1 MRAIVFSLTLLV
13 SSFLLF
19 LVQPMIGRM
28 LLPSLGGTP
37 AVWNACVLFFQ
48 AILLGGYAWAHYGPP
63 KLGVR
68 NHLLVHLVLLAG
80 VCFLLPMQLVEDW
93 AVPVDGNPLGW
104 LIGQLVLC
112 VGLPF
117 FVISSSAPLLQRW
130 FGLLGDDGD
139 SEPWF
144 LYAISNTGSLVALI
158 SYPFLFERYMGL
170 TDQGWFWAFGFML
183 LAILFVV
190 CGYVT
195 LKLAP
200 DELLA
205 RTQLNEDCL
214 SEACLGEDR
223 LDEVA
228 GPLSWSQ
235 RVKYI
240 ILAAIPSSLMLGVT
254 TVVST
259 DVGSFPLM
267 WSIPLALYL
276 LTFVFVFAKRTL
288 IPHRWLTYVMPLLL
302 LLMPLIALIDPG
314 RNPIQLIALHFG
326 VFFIVA
332 MVCHGE
338 LSRLRPPVSQLTE
351 FYLMMSI
358 GGVVGGAFNTLL
370 APVAFNEILE
380 YPLMLIAACWVLPRR
395 GTAQP
400 VSDHLQENK
409 LGRSW
414 SLKGIVSQIGVQ
426 PFLVA
431 ACLGI
436 AWMIVS
442 SMEVPTLA
450 RIALGFG
457 IPAVVCYTIIESPK
471 RFAICYTCLALA
483 CPGLMSIREVITKER
498 GFFGVNEVALI
509 EDGEFRILING
520 QTIHGKQRT
529 DQTTN
534 PDPLSYY
541 HNQGPI
547 GDVFEFYGSQQTQV
561 AAVGLG
567 VGSLAA
573 YCQPSQTFDFFEI
586 DPVVCKIAQDERYFN
601 YLSSAQGKINLI
613 LGDARIQLDSIRSSM
628 LSSPS
633 SKSPFSPVSFSS
645 AKKEKLVSPSTG
657 SDDSRDSY
665 YDLMIMDAFGSDAVP
680 LHLMTVEAVK
690 LYLELLDE
698 DGLLVFHVSSKFIDF
713 APLGAGITEHFG
725 LSSAIKVD
733 LPSAEQ
739 QKLGR
744 NPCIY
749 MVMSRDGSLVNKFL
763 DSGRGWRKI
772 DNSRKLIWTDEHAN
786 VLDLM
791 KW

>member
-68 NHLLVHLVLLAG
+68 NHMLVHLALLAG
-80 VCFLLPMQLVEDW
+80 VCFLLPMQFVEDW

-144 LYAISNTGSLVALI
+144 LYAISNTGSLVALV
-158 SYPFLFERYMGL
+158 SYPFLFERYFGL

-183 LAILFVV
+183 LAILFIV
-190 CGYVT
+190 CGIVT
-195 LKLAP
+195 LKFAP
-200 DELLA
+200 DERLT
-205 RTQLNEDCL
+205 RSTSEQL
-214 SEACLGEDR
+214 S
-223 LDEVA
+223 LDEDS
-228 GPLSWSQ
+228 GPLQWSQ
-235 RVKYI
+235 RLRYI

-254 TVVST
+254 TIVST

-288 IPHRWLTYVMPLLL
+288 IPHQWLIYVLPILL
-302 LLMPLIALIDPG
+302 LLMPLISLIDAG
-314 RNPIQLIALHFG
+314 RNPIQLIAIHFG

-338 LSRLRPPVSQLTE
+338 LSRRRPPVSQLTE

-358 GGVVGGAFNTLL
+358 GGVVGGAFNTLI
-370 APVAFNEILE
+370 APIAFDGIFE
-380 YPLMLIAACWVLPRR
+380 YPLMLIAACWILPMRR
-395 GTAQP
+395 SQAVDGQ
-400 VSDHLQENK
+400 SSKDFYR
-409 LGRSW
+409 GSRSIH
-414 SLKGIVSQIGVQ
+414 GIAKQIGVQ

-431 ACLGI
+431 ACLAV
-436 AWMIVS
+436 AWLILGAV
-442 SMEVPTLA
+442 EVPTLA
-450 RIALGFG
+450 RIVLGFG
-457 IPAVVCYTIIESPK
+457 IPAAVCYTIIESPK

-483 CPGLMSIREVITKER
+483 CPGLMSIREVISKER

-509 EDGEFRILING
+509 EDGQFRILING

-529 DQTTN
+529 DQASN
-534 PDPLSYY
+534 PDPLSYF
-541 HNQGPI
+541 HKDGPI
-547 GDVFEFYGSQQTQV
+547 GDVFELYGTEQTQF
-561 AAVGLG
+561 ATVGLG
-567 VGSLAA
+567 IGSLAA
-573 YCQPSQTFDFFEI
+573 YCQPGQTLDFFEI

-601 YLSSAQGKINLI
+601 FLSSAQGEVNLI
-613 LGDARIQLDSIRSSM
+613 LGDARIQLDLIRESM
-628 LSSPS
+628 VNASN
-633 SKSPFSPVSFSS
+633 SKSRPAITPVGYSPVKANNSDREVEGSS
-645 AKKEKLVSPSTG
+645 GNRNYV
-657 SDDSRDSY
+657 

-680 LHLMTVEAVK
+680 IHLMTVEAVR
-690 LYLELLDE
+690 LYLELLKE

-713 APLGAGITEHFG
+713 EPLGVGISEHFG

-733 LPSAEQ
+733 LPSSAEQ
-739 QKLGR
+739 EMGR

-749 MVMSRDGSLVNKFL
+749 IVMSRDGDLVSEFL
-763 DSGRGWRKI
+763 ESGRGWREM
-772 DNSRKLIWTDEHAN
+772 DSSEKLIWTDEHAN

>member
-63 KLGVR
+63 KLGMR
-68 NHLLVHLVLLAG
+68 NHLLVHLSLLAI

-93 AVPVDGNPLGW
+93 AVPVDSNPLGW
-104 LIGQLVLC
+104 LIGQLVVC

-130 FGLLGDDGD
+130 FGSIGKEDE

-170 TDQGWFWAFGFML
+170 TNQGWFWTGGFML
-183 LAILFVV
+183 LAIMFVF
-190 CGYVT
+190 CAHMT
-195 LKLAP
+195 LKRAP
-200 DELLA
+200 QEILA
-205 RTQLNEDCL
+205 RSLTKEY
-214 SEACLGEDR
+214 SK
-223 LDEVA
+223 
-228 GPLSWSQ
+228 PLSWHK
-235 RVKYI
+235 RFKYI

-302 LLMPLIALIDPG
+302 LLMPLISLIDAG
-314 RNPIQLIALHFG
+314 QNPIHLISVHFG
-326 VFFIVA
+326 VFFVVA

-338 LSRLRPPVSQLTE
+338 LSRLRPSVSQLTE

-358 GGVVGGAFNTLL
+358 GGVVGGAFNALF
-370 APVAFNEILE
+370 APIMFNGILE
-380 YPLMLIAACWVLPRR
+380 YPLMLIAACWVLPNRVNAK
-395 GTAQP
+395 TVDAEKTI
-400 VSDHLQENK
+400 SNASET
-409 LGRSW
+409 SSSF
-414 SLKGIVSQIGVQ
+414 SLRNIWNQIGIGPV
-426 PFLVA
+426 LVA
-431 ACLGI
+431 ACLAI
-436 AWMIVS
+436 AWLVINSV
-442 SMEVPTLA
+442 ELPTLA
-450 RIALGFG
+450 RIAVGYG
-457 IPAVVCYTIIESPK
+457 IPAIICYTIIESPK
-471 RFAICYTCLALA
+471 RFAIGYACLALA
-483 CPGLMSIREVITKER
+483 CPGLMNIRDVITKER

-509 EDGEFRILING
+509 GDGEYRILVNG
-520 QTIHGKQRT
+520 QTVHGKQRT
-529 DQTTN
+529 SQSAN
-534 PDPLSYY
+534 PEPLSYY
-541 HNQGPI
+541 HKDGPI
-547 GDVFEFYGSQQTQV
+547 GDVFEFYGSSQKQV

-573 YCQPSQTFDFFEI
+573 YCHEGQTFDFFEI

-601 YLSSAQGKINLI
+601 YLSSAEGQVNLI
-613 LGDARIQLDSIRSSM
+613 LGDARIQLDAIRERCREKVKPDSRSNLTPVS
-628 LSSPS
+628 LSSIERNETPATQS
-633 SKSPFSPVSFSS
+633 MTTS
-645 AKKEKLVSPSTG
+645 AV
-657 SDDSRDSY
+657 DDGDSY
-665 YDLMIMDAFGSDAVP
+665 YDLMVMDAFGSDAVP
-680 LHLMTVEAVK
+680 LHLMTAEAVE
-690 LYLELLDE
+690 LYLDLLDD

-713 APLGAGITEHFG
+713 APIGAGITEHFG
-725 LSSAIKVD
+725 LASAIKVD
-733 LPSAEQ
+733 LPSKEIQ
-739 QKLGR
+739 ESDGR

-749 MVMSRDGSLVNKFL
+749 MVMSRDESLVQKFL
-763 DSGRGWRKI
+763 SSDRGWRKI
-772 DNSRKLIWTDEHAN
+772 DSSKKRIWTDEHAN
-786 VLDLM
+786 VLDVM

>member
-28 LLPSLGGTP
+28 VLPSLGGTP

-68 NHLLVHLVLLAG
+68 NHLLVHLSLLGG

-104 LIGQLVLC
+104 LIGQLVVC

-144 LYAISNTGSLVALI
+144 LYAISNTGSLFALI

-170 TDQGWFWAFGFML
+170 TDQGWFWAIGFML
-183 LAILFVV
+183 LALMFVI
-190 CGYVT
+190 CAFVT
-195 LKLAP
+195 LKSASA
-200 DELLA
+200 E
-205 RTQLNEDCL
+205 QLNRKKP
-214 SEACLGEDR
+214 SQQN
-223 LDEVA
+223 LDSNA

-235 RVKYI
+235 RFRYI

-254 TVVST
+254 TIVST

-276 LTFVFVFAKRTL
+276 LTFVFVFAKRQL
-288 IPHRWLTYVMPLLL
+288 IPHRSLTYIMPLLL
-302 LLMPLIALIDPG
+302 LLMPLISMIDAG
-314 RNPIQLIALHFG
+314 KNPIQLISLHFG
-326 VFFIVA
+326 IFFVVA

-358 GGVVGGAFNTLL
+358 GGVVGGAFNTLF
-370 APVAFNEILE
+370 APVAFNGILE
-380 YPLMLIAACWVLPRR
+380 YPLMLIAACFVLPKR
-395 GTAQP
+395 GTTES
-400 VSDHLQENK
+400 VSGSSSGDMTS
-409 LGRSW
+409 RSSW
-414 SLKGIVSQIGVQ
+414 ALSDIFRQIGVQ

-436 AWMIVS
+436 TWLIVS
-442 SMEVPTLA
+442 SFEVPTLV
-450 RIALGFG
+450 RIAFGFG
-457 IPAVVCYTIIESPK
+457 IPALICYTIIEYPK
-471 RFAICYTCLALA
+471 RFAICYACLALA
-483 CPGLMSIREVITKER
+483 CPCLLSIREVITKER
-498 GFFGVNEVALI
+498 GFFGVNEVALV
-509 EDGEFRILING
+509 EDGEYRILVNG
-520 QTIHGKQRT
+520 QTVHGKQRA

-541 HNQGPI
+541 HRNGPI
-547 GDVFEFYGSQQTQV
+547 GDVFEFYGSEQKQV

-573 YCQPSQTFDFFEI
+573 YCQSGQTFDFFEI

-601 YLSSAQGKINLI
+601 YLSSAQGEVNLI
-613 LGDARIQLDSIRSSM
+613 LGDARIQLDSIRGAK
-628 LSSPS
+628 LAPPS
-633 SKSPFSPVSFSS
+633 SDFESKFVPVRYSPAVTKDVSD
-645 AKKEKLVSPSTG
+645 G
-657 SDDSRDSY
+657 SGGAQ

-680 LHLMTVEAVK
+680 VHLMTVEAVQ
-690 LYLELLDE
+690 LYLELLKE

-733 LPSAEQ
+733 LPSEEEK
-739 QKLGR
+739 KLGR
-744 NPCIY
+744 SPCIY
-749 MVMSRDGSLVNKFL
+749 MLMSRNDSLVNKFL
-763 DSGRGWRKI
+763 DSDRGWGEIKA
-772 DNSRKLIWTDEHAN
+772 SRKLIWTDEHAN
-786 VLDLM
+786 VLDVIR
-791 KW
+791 W

>member
-68 NHLLVHLVLLAG
+68 NHMLVHLCLLAG
-80 VCFLLPMQLVEDW
+80 VCFLLPMRLFEEW

-144 LYAISNTGSLVALI
+144 LYAISNTGSLFALV
-158 SYPFLFERYMGL
+158 SYPFLFERYLGL

-183 LAILFVV
+183 LAVLFVV
-190 CGYVT
+190 CGFLT
-195 LKLAP
+195 LKFAP
-200 DELLA
+200 KNLLS
-205 RTQLNEDCL
+205 RPKLGQRSLNEV
-214 SEACLGEDR
+214 S
-223 LDEVA
+223 
-228 GPLSWSQ
+228 GPLCWSQ
-235 RVKYI
+235 RVRYI

-254 TVVST
+254 TIVST

-288 IPHRWLTYVMPLLL
+288 IPHGWLTYVVPVLL
-302 LLMPLIALIDPG
+302 LLMPLISLIDAG
-314 RNPIQLIALHFG
+314 RNPIQLISLHFG

-358 GGVVGGAFNTLL
+358 GGVVGGAFNTLV
-370 APVAFNEILE
+370 APIAFDGILE
-380 YPLMLIAACWVLPRR
+380 YPLMLIAACWVLPKR
-395 GTAQP
+395 GAVQTVADQ
-400 VSDHLQENK
+400 SQESK
-409 LGRSW
+409 VGWSW
-414 SLKGIVSQIGVQ
+414 SPKDIVNQLGVQ
-426 PFLVA
+426 AFLVVA
-431 ACLGI
+431 FLGI
-436 AWMIVS
+436 AGLVLRS
-442 SMEVPTLA
+442 VEVPTLL

-457 IPAVVCYTIIESPK
+457 IPAVICYTVIESPK

-529 DQTTN
+529 DQTVN
-534 PDPLSYY
+534 PDPLSYF
-541 HNQGPI
+541 HRKGPV
-547 GDVFEFYGSQQTQV
+547 GDVFELYGAEQDQV
-561 AAVGLG
+561 SVVGLG
-567 VGSLAA
+567 IGSLAA
-573 YCQPSQTFDFFEI
+573 YCEAGQTFDFYEI

-601 YLSSAQGKINLI
+601 YLSSAQGKVNLI
-613 LGDARIQLDSIRSSM
+613 LGDARIQLDSVRTSM
-628 LSSPS
+628 LNPPS
-633 SKSPFSPVSFSS
+633 SKSESGFMPVSYSTFE
-645 AKKEKLVSPSTG
+645 KEKAVASKACSAG
-657 SDDSRDSY
+657 NGEAY

-680 LHLMTVEAVK
+680 IHLMTVEAVK
-690 LYLELLDE
+690 LYLELLDQ

-713 APLGAGITEHFG
+713 APLGAGIADHFG
-725 LSSAIKVD
+725 LASAIKVD
-733 LPSAEQ
+733 LPSAEET
-739 QKLGR
+739 KLGR

-749 MVMSRDGSLVNKFL
+749 MVMSRDENLVGKFL
-763 DSGRGWRKI
+763 DCGRGWREI
-772 DNSRKLIWTDEHAN
+772 DDSNKLIWSDEHAN
-786 VLDLM
+786 VLDVM

>member
-63 KLGVR
+63 RLGVR
-68 NHLLVHLVLLAG
+68 NHMLIHLALLAG
-80 VCFLLPMQLVEDW
+80 VCLLLPMQLVEEW
-93 AVPVDGNPLGW
+93 AVPVNGNPLGW

-144 LYAISNTGSLVALI
+144 LYAVSNTGSLVALI
-158 SYPFLFERYMGL
+158 SYPFFFERYLGL

-183 LAILFVV
+183 LAILFVI
-190 CGYVT
+190 CGFVT

-200 DELLA
+200 GKRLA
-205 RTQLNEDCL
+205 RAATVEQ
-214 SEACLGEDR
+214 SVGENY
-223 LDEVA
+223 
-228 GPLSWSQ
+228 GPLTWRQ
-235 RVKYI
+235 RFNYI

-254 TVVST
+254 TIVST

-276 LTFVFVFAKRTL
+276 LTFVFVFAKRQL
-288 IPHRWLTYVMPLLL
+288 IPHGWLIYVLPLLL
-302 LLMPLIALIDPG
+302 LLMPLISLINAG
-314 RNPIQLIALHFG
+314 RNPIQLISIHFG
-326 VFFIVA
+326 VFFVVA

-338 LSRLRPPVSQLTE
+338 LSRQRPSVSQLTE

-358 GGVVGGAFNTLL
+358 GGVVGGAFNTLI
-370 APVAFNEILE
+370 APIAFDGILE
-380 YPLMLIAACWVLPRR
+380 YPLMLIAACWILPKR
-395 GTAQP
+395 ASVQAS
-400 VSDHLQENK
+400 SDPSSK
-409 LGRSW
+409 GSIGGSW
-414 SLKGIVSQIGVQ
+414 SLKTIFEKIGVQ
-426 PFLVA
+426 PLLVA
-431 ACLGI
+431 VSLGV
-436 AWMIVS
+436 AWVILGAVD
-442 SMEVPTLA
+442 VPTLA

-457 IPAVVCYTIIESPK
+457 VPAIICYTIIESPK

-498 GFFGVNEVALI
+498 GFFGVNEVALV

-520 QTIHGKQRT
+520 QTVHGKQRT
-529 DQTTN
+529 DQTIN

-541 HNQGPI
+541 HKDGPI
-547 GDVFEFYGSQQTQV
+547 GDVFEFYGSEQTQV

-573 YCQPSQTFDFFEI
+573 YCQPGQTFDFFEI
-586 DPVVCKIAQDERYFN
+586 DPVVCRIAQDQRYFN
-601 YLSSAQGKINLI
+601 YLSSAQGKVNLI
-613 LGDARIQLDSIRSSM
+613 LGDARIQLDSIRNSIVNSS
-628 LSSPS
+628 L
-633 SKSPFSPVSFSS
+633 SKSKSAIKPVSFSS
-645 AKKEKLVSPSTG
+645 SKNEKEDASVG
-657 SDDSRDSY
+657 GDSY

-680 LHLMTVEAVK
+680 MHLMTLEAVK

-713 APLGAGITEHFG
+713 APLGAGISEHFG

-733 LPSAEQ
+733 LPSDEQ
-739 QKLGR
+739 LKQGR

-749 MVMSRDGSLVNKFL
+749 IVMSRNGDLIGKFRE
-763 DSGRGWRKI
+763 SNRGWREI
-772 DNSRKLIWTDEHAN
+772 DKSKKLIWTDEHAN
-786 VLDLM
+786 VLDVM